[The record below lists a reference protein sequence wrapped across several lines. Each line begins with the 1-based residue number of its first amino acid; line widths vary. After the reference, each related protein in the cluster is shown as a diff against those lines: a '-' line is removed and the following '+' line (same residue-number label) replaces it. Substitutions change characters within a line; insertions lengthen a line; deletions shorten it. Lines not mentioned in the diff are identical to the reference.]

1 MSVGNSYSQTF
12 LTKICWECLVRVDLA
27 TERYNYTWKGISDC
41 IDESAMMPYLRG
53 AAVVGR
59 MGAGA
64 VAAAAR
70 GARHNLVRSTGVAS
84 LLALIDGGKFKKLLR

>member
-1 MSVGNSYSQTF
+1 
-12 LTKICWECLVRVDLA
+12 
-27 TERYNYTWKGISDC
+27 
-41 IDESAMMPYLRG
+41 MMPYLRG

-59 MGAGA
+59 MGARA

-70 GARHNLVRSTGVAS
+70 GARHNLVRSASVAS